1 MKAPPL
7 VYQPPATDPLPIL
20 FQDAYML
27 VVNKPAGLLSVPGRL
42 DEHKDSLFTRLQAVY
57 PDVLTVHR
65 LDMATSG
72 LMVFARGKAA
82 HRTLSIAFEKRQ
94 IHKRYLARVWG
105 RPDQPSGRVDL
116 PLITDWPNRP
126 RQMVDFEIGKPSQ
139 TEWTLLSSDDQTSLV
154 KLSPVTGRSH
164 QLRVHM
170 AEIGHPI
177 LGDQF
182 YGTPESRAAASR
194 LCLHASE
201 LGLAHP
207 ETGDMLSFE
216 TKTAG
221 F

>member
-7 VYQPPATDPLPIL
+7 IYQPPATDPLPVL
-20 FQDAYML
+20 YQDEAL
-27 VVNKPAGLLSVPGRL
+27 LIVHKPAGLLSVPGRL
-42 DEHKDSLFTRLQAVY
+42 PEHRDSLLSRLQAIY
-57 PDVLTVHR
+57 PDALTVHR

-72 LMVFARGKAA
+72 LMVFARGKES
-82 HRTLSIAFEKRQ
+82 HRALSIAFEKRQ
-94 IHKRYLARVWG
+94 VHKRYLARVLG
-105 RPDQPSGRVDL
+105 TPDASGLVDL

-126 RQMVDFEIGKPSQ
+126 RQIVDHDIGKPSQ
-139 TEWTLLSSDDQTSLV
+139 TEWQLLSSDGETSLV
-154 KLSPVTGRSH
+154 KLTPITGRSH

-182 YGTPESRAAASR
+182 YGTDASRVMADR

-201 LGLAHP
+201 LGLVHP
-207 ETGDMLSFE
+207 VTGAPLSFE
-216 TKTAG
+216 TEALL